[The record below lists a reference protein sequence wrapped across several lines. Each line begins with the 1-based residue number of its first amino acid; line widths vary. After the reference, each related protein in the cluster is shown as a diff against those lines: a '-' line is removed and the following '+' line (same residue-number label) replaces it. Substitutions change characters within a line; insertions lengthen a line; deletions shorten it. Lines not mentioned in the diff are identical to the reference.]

1 MVKHFFKMLIFPL
14 CAFAPGLVQA
24 AQISHSDAKAMAE
37 EFYAAGT
44 GSAAPVSLELCYT
57 GGSSTRPLYYV
68 FNAAD
73 GKGFVIVSADDNTEP
88 IIGFSFENPY
98 VAADVPPTLKYMM
111 EGIGKEIESASKIE
125 GGSTTRRMARARAA
139 ARRVNQGLTAQ
150 VKTPEWRQEAPFNN
164 MIPGN
169 PLTGCVGT
177 AMAEIMKYY
186 EHPAQGTG
194 SYDGVNFAVDY
205 DWANMRADN
214 YRSGYSQAEADAV
227 ATLVYHTSKSIMTQY
242 GYSGSSAYE
251 VRVPA
256 AMSNYFGY
264 DPGISYKK
272 RSDVSSQQEWDN
284 IIKTEIQAGRPVLY
298 CGQDVSAGHAFVC
311 DGYQQDQFDENPYF
325 HFNWGWGGLANG
337 WFMTS
342 NLNPQASHSYNFG
355 SLNTIIYNI
364 KPASGA
370 VQAWSPIHITADGG
384 QPGMGSDMTDLAAGK
399 TFTVR
404 VGNMKNLSYTKFD
417 GKVAVAL
424 YSAAGT
430 LKTLLSA
437 EGNFHLTAMATLGSG
452 YIQMTGCALPA
463 GVSVEAGDMVRMATK
478 ADGDTGWL
486 PVAGELYTVNE
497 LSATRTAPEYFSVTL
512 PSTAGVT
519 VTGENRVIRGFDYSF
534 TVVPDNPSADIVT
547 VKSNG
552 YVLTAGANYAYR
564 IGNVTSDQ
572 TISIFVQKASEVRE
586 KRALW
591 VGTPG
596 TLSTLLDGGEA
607 ATIKDLT
614 LFGNIDARDFSFIR
628 SSMKLTRL
636 DISGV
641 SISAYENNEA
651 RAIPREAFRNMWTLK
666 EVLLP
671 NNINKLKNGCFRSCG
686 ITSIVIPASVST
698 YEYNVFNGSSYLK
711 DVWVCNP
718 NPAFVNWCV
727 FIGTPTN
734 RTVHCPTW
742 AATSNYK
749 DNKYWNQP
757 GVDDNVKFTCPWM
770 DEKEP
775 FPTVTDFAFAV
786 MDNADVRFDCDKETG
801 RYAAGTEVS
810 FTADYLAD
818 NDNRMDVYANST
830 LLTPGADG
838 KYHVTIN
845 AGTIIHFDLTE
856 PAPVGDTSFWNM
868 TTATGSVGLFTEA
881 VNVIPGQEFTVR
893 INAVNAP
900 ADYPNAFWALVLT
913 DKDGRI
919 KEFISPVSNYS
930 SGAGNL
936 KFTVKCCVK
945 NATVRE
951 GNYISMVTSFNKK
964 TWYPVGAVNGAIC
977 KLPALNNQT
986 PVYNFTFPEDLAEKA
1001 NLSGVVESAPR
1012 GKELTFKITPKNN
1025 ADRISMIVKDQAV
1038 AMNATSATYSFVA
1051 MEDLN
1056 FEVRIISPNTM
1067 EEITYSPGKGQL
1079 KNVVT
1084 EMNICPKVIITGEVY
1099 PSDLFNTFR
1108 QTFVNS
1114 KVKVLDL
1121 SQATILRCHWNGVEY
1136 AANTIPPNMFMETS
1150 TIGNDPVIEQII
1162 LPENAVAISAGA
1174 FARCSHIKEMTLPVN
1189 LRNFEKD
1196 PNYTYDRYIAG
1207 LAPDVFKGCSAL
1219 TTLYVPCAPKSVGG
1233 ESSVHHFDYATN
1245 ANMYKANRLGVD
1257 DPKKITVVVKPEY
1270 LKAYQSQ
1277 EKEPDSWNSWH
1288 NGWKRDGYN
1297 ILSEYPVYSIS
1308 FDPERVKMADKF
1320 DTDKAASFL
1329 GDNVALET
1337 ITVNAY
1343 SARTLG
1349 AGESLRAYDNGKEV
1363 TLNADGSIP
1372 VTYYN
1377 PNKHADLSGNHEVRV
1392 EYLYDVTVKLSSEN
1406 FKVIA
1411 DESSCGSFS
1420 YFNPSAPQLLEV
1432 PENTSARFRLEA
1444 QGNLDKQ
1451 QIEPKVKVDN
1461 TVIEPDSEG
1470 YYNIEV
1476 TDAPVTV
1483 EVYAI
1488 PVEGATLKQA
1498 ELDAVD
1504 ASEAQGVT
1512 SVALSGD
1519 IAQATIDEV
1528 VKKFTDLENLD
1539 LSDLTGTLAD
1549 NTFSGMSSLKTV
1561 VLPSTLE
1568 GLPEGFF
1575 SGCENL
1581 SSVEF
1586 PATVTAIGSQAFAGC
1601 RSLTAMSLQGIRAI
1615 GSKAFNGCD
1624 RLMTIFISGSTSTAA
1639 AAPARRAVAARTAT
1653 EYAADAFAGLSPNCV
1668 IILGDNVPVPDGV
1681 EGNFIATVTDGT
1693 ERSYTNTA
1701 GIELSTADALAV
1713 PYDFTVAEGSE
1724 VSIECATGSAWTSF
1738 ICPFAADKVMLG
1750 DTELKASDW
1759 AEDDNKPGYYTL
1771 VTAGNGDDIFVRHTS
1786 VEANRPYFIK
1796 VGSQPGATLRI
1807 IAKDG
1812 TTVSATTEEVR
1823 AEGSMITLTG
1833 VYRSTDIAADSHT
1846 FVLSDDASEL
1856 VSLDSPVSGYA
1867 LYDETSGEPAALT
1880 LAPFTVYAQSED
1892 FDGSIPFEV
1901 RDNISTGVDTAA
1913 IPEEGIVM
1921 TVDGGTLTVTSATDG
1936 TLTVYGIDGRVA
1948 ATVALRR
1955 GVNTI
1960 SGLAPGIYIINGTK
1974 VVL

>member
-24 AQISHSDAKAMAE
+24 AQVSHSDARAMAE

-44 GSAAPVSLELCYT
+44 GSAAPASLELCYT
-57 GGSSTRPLYYV
+57 GGTSTKPLYYV

-111 EGIGKEIESASKIE
+111 EGIGKEIESASKIA
-125 GGSTTRRMARARAA
+125 GGSTTRRMARVRAA
-139 ARRVNQGLTAQ
+139 ARRVNHGLAPQ
-150 VKTPEWRQEAPFNN
+150 LNTPEWRQEAPFNN

-169 PLTGCVGT
+169 PLVGCVGT

-298 CGQDVSAGHAFVC
+298 CGQDVSSGHAFVC
-311 DGYQQDQFDENPYF
+311 DGYQQDQFDANPYF

-342 NLNPQASHSYNFG
+342 NLCPQASHSYNFG
-355 SLNTIIYNI
+355 SLSTIIYNI

-671 NNINKLKNGCFRSCG
+671 NSINKLKNGCFRSCG

-698 YEYNVFNGSSYLK
+698 YEYNVFNGSSFLK
-711 DVWVCNP
+711 DVWVRNP

-734 RTVHCPTW
+734 RTVHCVNMG
-742 AATSNYK
+742 AAGAYK
-749 DNKYWNQP
+749 QNKYWNQP
-757 GVDDNVKFTCPWM
+757 GVDDGVTFTCPYQ
-770 DEKEP
+770 DKQE
-775 FPTVTDFAFAV
+775 FPAVTDFAFAV

-810 FTADYLAD
+810 FSADYIAD

-893 INAVNAP
+893 INSVNAP

-951 GNYISMVTSFNKK
+951 GNYIAMVTSFNKK

-1012 GKELTFKITPKNN
+1012 GKELTFKITPKKNT
-1025 ADRISMIVKDQAV
+1025 DRIKMLVNGKAV
-1038 AMNATSATYSFVA
+1038 ASDVATVTYPFVA
-1051 MEDLN
+1051 MEDLK
-1056 FEVRIISPNTM
+1056 FDIEV
-1067 EEITYSPGKGQL
+1067 YSPGDVVYVFEVSPGTTSTAIGGLNLRNKAKIKIVGQETASNL
-1079 KNVVT
+1079 ASALNT
-1084 EMNICPKVIITGEVY
+1084 NSFLPVY
-1099 PSDLFNTFR
+1099 
-1108 QTFVNS
+1108 
-1114 KVKVLDL
+1114 VKSLDL
-1121 SQATILRCHWNGVEY
+1121 SGLTILGDGTY
-1136 AANTIPPNMFMETS
+1136 AANTIPANLLCKS
-1150 TIGNDPVIEQII
+1150 GGRAPVVEEII
-1162 LPENAVAISAGA
+1162 LPDNVVSIGASAFYNCA
-1174 FARCSHIKEMTLPVN
+1174 SLKEMVLPTGLYNDAQAMVN
-1189 LRNFEKD
+1189 GKLREHQG
-1196 PNYTYDRYIAG
+1196 G
-1207 LAPDVFKGCSAL
+1207 LKRDCFSGCTSL
-1219 TTLYVPCAPKSVGG
+1219 TTLYCYAVPAAGNK
-1233 ESSVHHFDYATN
+1233 VHHIDFNSASGLGNGTQYYNNTLGITN
-1245 ANMYKANRLGVD
+1245 HSKVTL
-1257 DPKKITVVVKPEY
+1257 VVKPEY
-1270 LKAYQSQ
+1270 YTAYATPHNTNDFTG
-1277 EKEPDSWNSWH
+1277 KDWI
-1288 NGWKRDGYN
+1288 NGWAHLGFN
-1297 ILSEYPVYSIS
+1297 IVPEYPVYSIS
-1308 FDPERVKMADKF
+1308 FDPERVKVDSKVN
-1320 DTDKAASFL
+1320 TDKVVSFL
-1329 GDNVALET
+1329 GDNISLESYT
-1337 ITVNAY
+1337 MNAY

-1476 TDAPVTV
+1476 TDAPVSV

-1681 EGNFIATVTDGT
+1681 EGNFIATVTEGT

-1880 LAPFTVYAQSED
+1880 LAPFTVYAQSDD
-1892 FDGSIPFEV
+1892 FDGSIPFDV

>member
-14 CAFAPGLVQA
+14 CAFVPGLVQA
-24 AQISHSDAKAMAE
+24 APVSHSDARSMAE

-44 GSAAPVSLELCYT
+44 GSAAPASLELCYT
-57 GGSSTRPLYYV
+57 GGTPTKPLYYV
-68 FNAAD
+68 FNAPE

-98 VAADVPPTLKYMM
+98 VTADVPPTLKYMM
-111 EGIGKEIESASKIE
+111 EGIGKEIESASKMT
-125 GGSTTRRMARARAA
+125 GASRTSRMARARAA
-139 ARRVNQGLTAQ
+139 ALRVNQGLTAQ

-169 PLTGCVGT
+169 PLVGCVGT

-186 EHPAQGTG
+186 NHPAQGTG
-194 SYDGVNFAVDY
+194 SYDGVNFAVEY
-205 DWANMRADN
+205 DWDNMRVDN
-214 YRSGYSQAEADAV
+214 YRGGYSQDEADAV
-227 ATLVYHTSKSIMTQY
+227 ATLLYHTSKSIMTQY

-264 DPGISYKK
+264 DPGISYMK

-311 DGYQQDQFDENPYF
+311 DGYQQDRFDANPYF

-342 NLNPQASHSYNFG
+342 NLCPQASHSYNFG

-364 KPASGA
+364 KPATGA
-370 VQAWSPIHITADGG
+370 TQAWSPIHITADGG

-404 VGNMKNLSYTKFD
+404 VGNMKNLSYTQFD

-437 EGNFHLTAMATLGSG
+437 EGNFHLAGMATLANS
-452 YIQMTGCALPA
+452 YIQMSGCALPA
-463 GVSVEAGDMVRMATK
+463 GVSVEAGDVVRMATK
-478 ADGDTGWL
+478 ADGDSGWL

-497 LSATRTAPEYFSVTL
+497 LSATRTAPEYFYISL

-519 VTGENRVIRGFDYSF
+519 VTGADRVIRGFDYSF
-534 TVVPDNPSADIVT
+534 TVVPDNPATDIVT
-547 VKSNG
+547 VKTNG
-552 YVLTAGANYAYR
+552 YVLTPGANYAYR
-564 IGNVTSDQ
+564 IGNVIADQ

-586 KRALW
+586 KRYLW
-591 VGTPG
+591 VNTPG

-607 ATIKDLT
+607 ATVKDLT
-614 LFGNIDARDFSFIR
+614 LFGNIDARDFDFIR

-641 SISAYENNEA
+641 SISAYESNEA
-651 RAIPREAFRNMWTLK
+651 RAIPREAFRNMWSLK
-666 EVLLP
+666 EVILP
-671 NNINKLKNGCFRSCG
+671 NNITKLKNGCFRSCG
-686 ITSIVIPASVST
+686 ITSIVIPASVSS
-698 YEYNVFNGSSYLK
+698 YEYNVFNGSSGLR
-711 DVWVCNP
+711 DVWVRNST
-718 NPAFVNWCV
+718 PALVNWCV
-727 FIGTPTN
+727 FHGTPSN
-734 RTVHCPTW
+734 RTVHCPNM
-742 AATSNYK
+742 AAENAYK
-749 DNKYWNQP
+749 NNKYWNQP
-757 GVDDNVKFTCPWM
+757 GVDDGVTFTCP
-770 DEKEP
+770 DRQTGE
-775 FPTVTDFAFAV
+775 FPTASDFVFAV

-810 FTADYLAD
+810 FSADYLAD

-830 LLTPGADG
+830 LITPGADG

-845 AGTIIHFDLTE
+845 AGTIIHFDLVE
-856 PAPVGDTSFWNM
+856 PTPVGDTSFWNI

-913 DKDGRI
+913 DKDGNI
-919 KEFISPVSNYS
+919 KEFVSPVSTYS

-964 TWYPVGAVNGAIC
+964 TWYPVGAVNGAIS

-1012 GKELTFKITPKNN
+1012 GKELTFKITPKTNT
-1025 ADRISMIVKDQAV
+1025 DRISMLVNDRPIAKDAPSV
-1038 AMNATSATYSFVA
+1038 TYSFVA
-1051 MEDLN
+1051 MEDMIFDIN
-1056 FEVRIISPNTM
+1056 VISPNTM
-1067 EEITYSPGKGQL
+1067 EEITYSPGLGQL

-1084 EMNICPKVIITGEVY
+1084 EMNICPKVIITGKVY

-1121 SQATILRCHWNGVEY
+1121 SQATIMWCRWDGVEY
-1136 AANTIPPNMFMETS
+1136 AANTIPPNMFMS
-1150 TIGNDPVIEQII
+1150 SSAIGNDPVIEQII
-1162 LPENAVAISAGA
+1162 LPESAVAISASA
-1174 FARCSHIKEMTLPVN
+1174 FYRCSHIKEMTLPLN
-1189 LRNFEKD
+1189 LKNFEGTAWYNYEGGLKKD
-1196 PNYTYDRYIAG
+1196 CFAG
-1207 LAPDVFKGCSAL
+1207 CTSL
-1219 TTLYVPCAPKSVGG
+1219 TTLYVPCVPKNGSI
-1233 ESSVHHFDYATN
+1233 VHHIDTKHGANQN
-1245 ANMYKANRLGVD
+1245 ADCNNLGLADCSKV
-1257 DPKKITVVVKPEY
+1257 TVVVEKQY
-1270 LKAYQSQ
+1270 LNAY
-1277 EKEPDSWNSWH
+1277 KTRHDGADSGDWRNLWAY
-1288 NGWKRDGYN
+1288 NGFN
-1297 ILSEYPVYSIS
+1297 IVGEYPVYSIS
-1308 FDPERVKMADKF
+1308 FDPERVKVDSNVN
-1320 DTDKAASFL
+1320 TDKVVSFL
-1329 GDNVALET
+1329 GDNISLESFT
-1337 ITVNAY
+1337 LNVY

-1349 AGESLRAYDNGKEV
+1349 AGESFRAFDNGQPVE
-1363 TLNADGSIP
+1363 LNADGSIP

-1377 PNKHADLSGNHEVRV
+1377 PNKHADLSGNHEVRI

-1406 FKVIA
+1406 FRVIA
-1411 DESSCGSFS
+1411 DESNCSFN
-1420 YFNPSAPQLLEV
+1420 YYNPTAPELCEV

-1444 QGNLDKQ
+1444 QGDLDKQ
-1451 QIEPKVKVDN
+1451 QIEPKVKVDD

-1512 SVALSGD
+1512 TIALSGD
-1519 IAQATIDEV
+1519 IAQSTIDDV
-1528 VKKFTDLENLD
+1528 VKKFSDLENLD
-1539 LSDLTGTLAD
+1539 LSDLTGTIAE
-1549 NTFSGMSSLKTV
+1549 NTFAGMTSLKTI

-1568 GLPEGFF
+1568 GLPEGIF

-1624 RLMTIFISGSTSTAA
+1624 RLKTIFITGSASTVA

-1701 GIELSTADALAV
+1701 SMALTTADALAV

-1759 AEDDNKPGYYTL
+1759 AEDDDKPGYYTL

-1807 IAKDG
+1807 IAKAA
-1812 TTVSATTEEVR
+1812 TTVSSTTEAVS
-1823 AEGSMITLTG
+1823 AEGSMVTLTG
-1833 VYRSTDIAADSHT
+1833 VYRSTDIAADSHV

-1856 VSLDSPVSGYA
+1856 VSIDSPVSGYA
-1867 LYDETSGEPAALT
+1867 LYDETSGERAALT

-1913 IPEEGIVM
+1913 IPEEGIVV
-1921 TVDGGTLTVTSATDG
+1921 TVDGGTLSVTSATDG

-1948 ATVALRR
+1948 ATVTLRR
-1955 GVNTI
+1955 GVNTV
-1960 SGLAPGIYIINGTK
+1960 SGLSAGVYIINGIK